1 MKVSERHLEVSKC
14 QSVKVSRSATTLK
27 RGVILLI
34 SLLFLQTEVMAFG
47 FDKYGGWEGIKGE
60 KTGFFH
66 TQKIDNRWW
75 LVTPEGNAFFSLGMY
90 CVRISGIPETETGK
104 RAYRD
109 NCLAKYGSESK
120 WAEVSLNR
128 LQEWGF
134 NTIGDW
140 SSYSIISSKQMPYVI
155 GLEAGKAGKNVIP
168 EGAYGFFPDVFD
180 EEYKKAVEKKIEE
193 KLNAYS
199 GITEDPYLL
208 GYFTSDE
215 PSWYG
220 SKGRRGAL
228 VDDFIALPDTA
239 PGKKAWVEFS
249 KNKRGKE
256 RQELKLEF
264 LEKIAEKFSEVHA
277 DALRKYDKNHLIL
290 GSRPSRTYPE
300 VLSGIGKYTDVF
312 GLSFYELNKGDS
324 IDAEFDK
331 KIDELYKYGKKPIM
345 LGVLITAKDS
355 DLPFGMVKTQEDR
368 GVSYWN
374 YLKKTASNPNIVGL
388 HWFQYFDPPRKCYDQ
403 RAANWG
409 VVNDKD
415 EPYEDAVELIAFANK
430 RVYRYASGRK
440 DFIAHPSTSSGQV
453 AQREENEEKSI
464 KIEQEKDS
472 MQIKNP
478 GFESKAGWKFQVWK
492 GNGKVLPDSKTK
504 HRGNSA
510 VKITGGSGSGWESV
524 GVAIQSAPGI
534 ELFKGVKYRLS
545 GFIKTGDVENKAF
558 IRIKFKQND
567 EETVY
572 FETPGIYGS
581 ADWQEDSVSFIPKN
595 SGEIE
600 YLNVQLIGKGTAW
613 FDDLN
618 LEVIE

>member
-109 NCLAKYGSESK
+109 NCLARYGSEAE
-120 WAEVSLNR
+120 WTEVSLNR
-128 LQEWGF
+128 LKEWGF

-140 SSYSIISSKQMPYVI
+140 SSYSIISSKRMPYVI

-277 DALRKYDKNHLIL
+277 ITLRKFDKNHLIL

-312 GLSFYELNKGDS
+312 GLSFYGLNKGDS

-345 LGVLITAKDS
+345 LGVLITAKDTG
-355 DLPFGMVKTQEDR
+355 LPFGMVKTQEDR
-368 GVSYWN
+368 GFSYWN
-374 YLKKTASNPNIVGL
+374 YLKKTAGNPNVIGL

-409 VVNDKD
+409 VVNDND
-415 EPYEDAVELIAFANK
+415 VPYKDAVEIITLANK
-430 RVYRYASGRK
+430 RIYKYVSGK
-440 DFIAHPSTSSGQV
+440 ETAGFVLKATGKKEIV
-453 AQREENEEKSI
+453 NIREVKKSI
-464 KIEQEKDS
+464 KIQ
-472 MQIKNP
+472 NP
-478 GFESKAGWKFQVWK
+478 GFESKVGWKFQIWK
-492 GNGKVLPDSKTK
+492 GNGKVVPDSTIK

-510 VKITGGSGSGWESV
+510 VKIIGGSGSGWESV

-534 ELFKGVKYRLS
+534 KLLKGVNYRLS
-545 GFIKTGDVENKAF
+545 GWIKTKDVENKAF

-572 FETPGIYGS
+572 FETPGIYGTNE
-581 ADWQEDSVSFIPKN
+581 WQKDMIVFSPKY
-595 SGEIE
+595 SGKVE
-600 YLNVQLIGKGTAW
+600 YLNVQLIGQGTAW

-618 LEVIE
+618 LEVNE